1 MAWGPEYQ
9 TFVSMADPGE
19 NAFDGGILMANYGK
33 GTYLYTNLVFYRQIQ
48 GRCLVGIGFSQI

>member
-9 TFVSMADPGE
+9 TFVSMADTGE

-48 GRCLVGIGFSQI
+48 GRCLVGIGFSRI